1 MVLIQKMPVSSSSIL
16 YRWRC
21 SRLKSTPTASG
32 VRVRFAPSP
41 TGKMHLG
48 GLRTAL
54 YNFLFARS
62 HSGSFI
68 VRIEDTDQQRTV
80 QGAARQ
86 IEEILDHFELYR
98 DEGPSKG
105 GPFGPYVQSQRLN
118 TYVDAAERLI
128 DAGHAYRCF
137 CSQER
142 LKMLRREA
150 LRKRET
156 PRYDN
161 LCRGLSR
168 EETAARMRGGEPS
181 VVRFK
186 MKQKDITFQDAFVEF
201 YREQEGYLPLAVLN
215 FLVRNGSGIR
225 DFRAN
230 HLYTLEEM
238 VENFDHTTIGRR
250 NFMMDQQSLDKYGR
264 LAFQKADFEKTLLPE
279 ISNYLRRRLPPGSH
293 GLIDDETYMRK
304 IVDFLW
310 RNEEGFA
317 RLSQLSSGQFKFFF
331 SLASDASKVLDV
343 FNADLAF
350 RLLSEIRN
358 HGSRN
363 LECLRRLASERSGL
377 RETTAMA
384 YKGARKETAK
394 CVREVEASDQK
405 MEDEEGGEDCVR
417 ATSNDDLGTEESAGN
432 CRRKELIEDEVE
444 EKVASDSDDGN
455 SSGMKKR
462 SRRRC
467 KLRRK
472 KKCIDTSVQTN
483 TVVQST
489 AGLNE
494 FTNFD
499 EFNLDE
505 RLLKA
510 IGELGWEKPTQI
522 QQTMIP
528 LALEGKNITARART
542 GSGKTAAFILPIIQ
556 KLLHLTNMSSS
567 HSSPGPYAL
576 FIAPSRELSAQIFKL
591 ILQLT
596 AAFPF
601 LRSVNLSD
609 FDFSAEI
616 IWLKEHPDM
625 IVSTPSRLVDA
636 CKRMPQLCEQLRY
649 VVLDEADLLLSYG
662 YENDMRQLKQF
673 LPQNYQTIFTSATLT
688 EDISPLK
695 KMFLNGALVTLRLK
709 EGQLPD
715 SNQLT
720 QYLITCRN
728 EEEKFAVLLALM
740 KLKLLVGKLGLF
752 LQAFQ
757 IRSCI
762 LNAQMPANSRCHVVD
777 EFNEGHYS
785 YIIASDVSGVLA
797 EGDAQEGQWPLTD
810 EYSLGITKEKK
821 KRKRFDK
828 ESGVA
833 RGIDFTHVSSV
844 VNFDFPTS
852 FDCYVHRVGRTA
864 RGWDKGTAISF
875 ATPNEAASVEL
886 VRHEMVSEMGP
897 VIMPYAIHISELESF
912 VLRAR
917 EALAACTRSVIREAR
932 LAEIRGE
939 ALRSRKLDGYFAE
952 NPRERTLLQ
961 HDKKLYTLSLH
972 SPAIADVPD
981 YMVPASLRGMS
992 FNSNA
997 QQNGRK
1003 RRSQRQKHKGI
1014 TAAQSKHRRRM
1025 EDPLRSFCA

>member
-186 MKQKDITFQDAFVEF
+186 MKQKDITFQDEVFGIISQVFDEGDFVLLKSDSYPTYHLANVVDDHAMRISHIIRGMEWISSTPKHVQLYRAFDWEQPLWLHLPLITRDGSRKLSKRDEDAFVEF

-250 NFMMDQQSLDKYGR
+250 NFM
-264 LAFQKADFEKTLLPE
+264 
-279 ISNYLRRRLPPGSH
+279 
-293 GLIDDETYMRK
+293 
-304 IVDFLW
+304 
-310 RNEEGFA
+310 
-317 RLSQLSSGQFKFFF
+317 
-331 SLASDASKVLDV
+331 
-343 FNADLAF
+343 
-350 RLLSEIRN
+350 
-358 HGSRN
+358 
-363 LECLRRLASERSGL
+363 GL

-740 KLKLLVGKLGLF
+740 KLKLLVGKSVIFVSNPDRCYQLGLF

>member
-186 MKQKDITFQDAFVEF
+186 MKQKDITFQDEVFGIISQVFDEGDFVLLKSDSYPTYHLANVVDDHAMRISHIIRGMEWISSTPKHVQLYRAFDWEQPLWLHLPLITRDGSRKLSKRDEDAFVEF

-363 LECLRRLASERSGL
+363 LECLRRLASERSVSYPQL
-377 RETTAMA
+377 
-384 YKGARKETAK
+384 
-394 CVREVEASDQK
+394 
-405 MEDEEGGEDCVR
+405 
-417 ATSNDDLGTEESAGN
+417 LL
-432 CRRKELIEDEVE
+432 LI
-444 EKVASDSDDGN
+444 
-455 SSGMKKR
+455 R
-462 SRRRC
+462 
-467 KLRRK
+467 LTL
-472 KKCIDTSVQTN
+472 ID
-483 TVVQST
+483 
-489 AGLNE
+489 
-494 FTNFD
+494 
-499 EFNLDE
+499 
-505 RLLKA
+505 
-510 IGELGWEKPTQI
+510 
-522 QQTMIP
+522 
-528 LALEGKNITARART
+528 
-542 GSGKTAAFILPIIQ
+542 
-556 KLLHLTNMSSS
+556 
-567 HSSPGPYAL
+567 
-576 FIAPSRELSAQIFKL
+576 APSGPPITELFE
-591 ILQLT
+591 
-596 AAFPF
+596 FF
-601 LRSVNLSD
+601 GSD
-609 FDFSAEI
+609 E
-616 IWLKEHPDM
+616 
-625 IVSTPSRLVDA
+625 
-636 CKRMPQLCEQLRY
+636 C
-649 VVLDEADLLLSYG
+649 
-662 YENDMRQLKQF
+662 N
-673 LPQNYQTIFTSATLT
+673 
-688 EDISPLK
+688 
-695 KMFLNGALVTLRLK
+695 
-709 EGQLPD
+709 
-715 SNQLT
+715 
-720 QYLITCRN
+720 
-728 EEEKFAVLLALM
+728 
-740 KLKLLVGKLGLF
+740 
-752 LQAFQ
+752 
-757 IRSCI
+757 
-762 LNAQMPANSRCHVVD
+762 
-777 EFNEGHYS
+777 
-785 YIIASDVSGVLA
+785 
-797 EGDAQEGQWPLTD
+797 
-810 EYSLGITKEKK
+810 
-821 KRKRFDK
+821 KRFDGMMQMLAK
-828 ESGVA
+828 Y
-833 RGIDFTHVSSV
+833 RRH
-844 VNFDFPTS
+844 
-852 FDCYVHRVGRTA
+852 
-864 RGWDKGTAISF
+864 
-875 ATPNEAASVEL
+875 ASEC
-886 VRHEMVSEMGP
+886 E
-897 VIMPYAIHISELESF
+897 
-912 VLRAR
+912 
-917 EALAACTRSVIREAR
+917 
-932 LAEIRGE
+932 
-939 ALRSRKLDGYFAE
+939 
-952 NPRERTLLQ
+952 
-961 HDKKLYTLSLH
+961 
-972 SPAIADVPD
+972 
-981 YMVPASLRGMS
+981 
-992 FNSNA
+992 
-997 QQNGRK
+997 
-1003 RRSQRQKHKGI
+1003 
-1014 TAAQSKHRRRM
+1014 
-1025 EDPLRSFCA
+1025 